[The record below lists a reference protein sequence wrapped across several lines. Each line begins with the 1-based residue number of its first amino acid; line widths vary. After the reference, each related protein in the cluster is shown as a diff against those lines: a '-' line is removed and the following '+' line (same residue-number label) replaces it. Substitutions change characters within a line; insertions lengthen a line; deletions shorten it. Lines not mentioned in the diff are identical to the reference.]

1 MPSVFRLT
9 AAALVCAILAVFLR
23 PRAGE
28 YALLLGLTGSLFL
41 ALSLLHGLGTLL
53 DLMKELSALAGLDP
67 LLLGPLLRT
76 TGIALVTGL
85 GAQLCRDAQA
95 GGLALTLELCGG
107 VCALYAALPLLHAV
121 LDLIQNM
128 I

>member
-9 AAALVCAILAVFLR
+9 AAALVCAVLTVFLR

-28 YALLLGLTGSLFL
+28 YALVLALAGSLFL
-41 ALSLLHGLGTLL
+41 AMSLLGGLGTLL
-53 DLMKELSALAGLDP
+53 ALVEELSELAGVDE
-67 LLLGPLLRT
+67 LLIAPLLRT

-85 GAQLCRDAQA
+85 GAQLCRDAGA

-107 VCALYAALPLLHAV
+107 VCALYAALPLMRAV
-121 LDLIQNM
+121 LDLIQNL